1 MFIHSSSFRSA
12 CFFSNWSKQKTR
24 LGQKS

>member
-1 MFIHSSSFRSA
+1 MFIHSSSLRSA
-12 CFFSNWSKQKTR
+12 SFFSNWSKQKTR